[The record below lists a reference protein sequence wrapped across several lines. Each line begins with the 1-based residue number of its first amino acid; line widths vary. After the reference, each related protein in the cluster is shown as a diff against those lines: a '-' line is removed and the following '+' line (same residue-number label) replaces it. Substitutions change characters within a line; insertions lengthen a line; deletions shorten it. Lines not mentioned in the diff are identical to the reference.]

1 MQNVRRYC
9 SPATPPWRSSAL
21 RWGNTPLHVVSQAK
35 QNDPDFNAT
44 VATIEVL
51 LKYGVDPKALN
62 NEGKTPGQWYRQLG
76 MADYM
81 SERMGGD

>member
-1 MQNVRRYC
+1 
-9 SPATPPWRSSAL
+9 
-21 RWGNTPLHVVSQAK
+21 VVSQAK

-51 LKYGVDPKALN
+51 LKHGVDPKALN

-76 MADYM
+76 MDEVADYM
-81 SERMGGD
+81 SGRIGGD

>member
-1 MQNVRRYC
+1 
-9 SPATPPWRSSAL
+9 
-21 RWGNTPLHVVSQAK
+21 VVSQAK

-62 NEGKTPGQWYRQLG
+62 NERKTPGQWYRQLG
-76 MADYM
+76 MDEVADYM
-81 SERMGGD
+81 SERIGGD